1 MSTFDANAFSVQSFS
16 AQSFDLEEV
25 AGAIRG
31 SCSGSSSCAG
41 DLEGVQVGGRK
52 PKKNKKRYL
61 VTIRGNRFMVPEDD
75 LAIWLAKQ
83 EDELV
88 EEAAKPVSVVKVRG
102 RKTVKAEAKEPPRI
116 VAPSGDA
123 WLKGVIAEA
132 NRRVFER
139 VAAHRRMLEDDEEAI
154 SILMMA
160 L

>member
-61 VTIRGNRFMVPEDD
+61 VTIRGNRFMVPEDE
-75 LAIWLAKQ
+75 LEFWLAKQ
-83 EDELV
+83 EQEIV
-88 EEAAKPVSVVKVRG
+88 EESAKPVRVVKVRG
-102 RKTVKAEAKEPPRI
+102 RKTVKAEFKEPPRI
-116 VAPSGDA
+116 ATPSDDG
-123 WLKGVIAEA
+123 WVRRLVAEA
-132 NRRVFER
+132 NRRVSER
-139 VAAHRRMLEDDEEAI
+139 LEQHLRLLEDDEEAI